1 MKLKI
6 MVDSSSG
13 ITQEEAIKL
22 GIDVFPLRIIFDDKE
37 YLDGIDI
44 MQDEFYE
51 KLTKEEIFPKT
62 SLPNLYEIEKKVK
75 AYVQDGYSVIILP
88 LSKEISG
95 TYSALVSMMEDY
107 ENVRVI
113 DTLTTICGLRFLVN
127 EAIQLKVDTLDEL
140 EIKLR
145 DLQKRIRIVAGI
157 DTLEYLYKGG
167 RLTKTASLVGNVIG
181 LKPIIS
187 VIDGKVVVLA
197 KRRGRKHA
205 MQYVLDKFQTSD
217 IDERYPV
224 YGIYSMNET
233 NYHELYDALT
243 EERLRKAVQN
253 YENIAPVIGCHV
265 GPGAYGF
272 VYIEKE

>member
-13 ITQEEAIKL
+13 ITQDEAARL
-22 GIDVFPLRIIFDDKE
+22 GIDVFPLRIIFNEKE

-75 AYVQDGYSVIILP
+75 EYLKEGYQVIILP

-95 TYSALVSMMEDY
+95 TYSALVSMMEEY

-127 EAIQLKVDTLDEL
+127 EALKLEVDNLDEL
-140 EIKLR
+140 EIKLCN
-145 DLQKRIRIVAGI
+145 LQKRIRIIAGI

-181 LKPIIS
+181 LKPLIS

-205 MQYVLDKFQTSD
+205 MQYVLDKFQTSN
-217 IDERYPV
+217 IDYNYPV
-224 YGIYSMNET
+224 YGLSLI
-233 NYHELYDALT
+233 H
-243 EERLRKAVQN
+243 
-253 YENIAPVIGCHV
+253 I
-265 GPGAYGF
+265 
-272 VYIEKE
+272 

>member
-51 KLTKEEIFPKT
+51 KLTKEGIFPKT

-75 AYVQDGYSVIILP
+75 AYIQDGYSVIILP

-167 RLTKTASLVGNVIG
+167 RLTKTSRPTRSPSATRCASITCSTTPSRSFPSSARPRPTRLPT
-181 LKPIIS
+181 KFRTTRRSARRSS
-187 VIDGKVVVLA
+187 VPA
-197 KRRGRKHA
+197 RATRSPSRRRSA
-205 MQYVLDKFQTSD
+205 F
-217 IDERYPV
+217 
-224 YGIYSMNET
+224 
-233 NYHELYDALT
+233 
-243 EERLRKAVQN
+243 
-253 YENIAPVIGCHV
+253 
-265 GPGAYGF
+265 
-272 VYIEKE
+272 

>member
-1 MKLKI
+1 

-13 ITQEEAIKL
+13 ITQDEAARL
-22 GIDVFPLRIIFDDKE
+22 GIDVFPLRIIFNEKE

-75 AYVQDGYSVIILP
+75 EYLKEGYQVIILP

-95 TYSALVSMMEDY
+95 TYSALVSMMEEY

-127 EAIQLKVDTLDEL
+127 EALKLEVDNLDEL
-140 EIKLR
+140 EIKLCN
-145 DLQKRIRIVAGI
+145 LQKRIRIIAGI

-181 LKPIIS
+181 LKPLIS

-205 MQYVLDKFQTSD
+205 MQYVLDKFQTSN
-217 IDERYPV
+217 IDYNYPV
-224 YGIYSMNET
+224 YGIYSMNKM
-233 NYHELYDALT
+233 NCQELYNALT
-243 EERLRKAVQN
+243 DEKLRRAVQN

-272 VYIEKE
+272 VFIDKE